1 MNKININ
8 YGVKAKNKNKNALFV
23 HSWLTKNK
31 VENKPLEERMQIR
44 NCLTKP

>member
-1 MNKININ
+1 MELRPKTRT
-8 YGVKAKNKNKNALFV
+8 KNALFV